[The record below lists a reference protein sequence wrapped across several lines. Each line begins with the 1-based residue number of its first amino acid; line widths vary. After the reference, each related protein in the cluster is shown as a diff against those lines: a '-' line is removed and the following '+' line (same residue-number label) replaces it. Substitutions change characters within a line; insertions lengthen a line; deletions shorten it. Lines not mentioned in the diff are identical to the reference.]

1 MRPDPSPDDP
11 TAGQPPGSAPAPTPV
26 RAQAGADL
34 QTWWRLEL
42 LALPEL
48 EESLLWKLQALG
60 IHRVAIE
67 HTPRTPDQ
75 RQLLAWLPAADWPQ
89 PERRQLELA
98 LAALS
103 DPFGLTLPPI
113 TWQQQGDEDWSLSW
127 KQHWQP
133 DPVGSRLLVLP
144 AWLDCP
150 VEFADR
156 LAIRIDP
163 GNAFGTGSHP
173 TTRLCLEALERWAE
187 GPEGPREGQTRPV
200 RVADL
205 GCGSGILALAA
216 LKLFTAGAALGAPAA
231 SAPAHGCQVFAVD
244 CDPLAVRATWANA
257 ACNGFGAPAAPSVP
271 GGDAGVV
278 GSAHGAGAAGGAGA
292 ALARGPQDRVG
303 SLQVAQGS
311 VEGLA
316 ALLAGQPADLLLCNI
331 LAPVI
336 EALAPAFATVLAPGG
351 VGLLSGLLVSQVE
364 GLSQALAAA
373 GWRAELVAQQSQWGL
388 LAIHSARPVA

>member
-1 MRPDPSPDDP
+1 LIASPVP
-11 TAGQPPGSAPAPTPV
+11 VPPGSEPGAGPG
-26 RAQAGADL
+26 QA
-34 QTWWRLEL
+34 WWRLEL

-67 HTPRTPDQ
+67 HTPRHPEQ
-75 RQLLAWLPAADWPQ
+75 RQLLAWLPAVDWPEA
-89 PERRQLELA
+89 ERRELEVA

-103 DPFGLTLPPI
+103 EPFGLTLPAI
-113 TWQQQGDEDWSLSW
+113 SWQQQGDEDWSLSW
-127 KQHWQP
+127 KQHWQA
-133 DPVGSRLLVLP
+133 DPVGDRLLVLP
-144 AWLDCP
+144 AWLECP
-150 VEFADR
+150 AEFADR

-173 TTRLCLEALERWAE
+173 TTRLCLEALERWAD
-187 GPEGPREGQTRPV
+187 GPGAALTRPV

-216 LKLFTAGAALGAPAA
+216 LKLLSASDAPGAAARRAPAA
-231 SAPAHGCQVFAVD
+231 QVFAVD
-244 CDPLAVRATWANA
+244 SDPLAVRATGANA
-257 ACNGFGAPAAPSVP
+257 ACNGVVVPGAPGTRGAPLEP
-271 GGDAGVV
+271 GGQ
-278 GSAHGAGAAGGAGA
+278 AA
-292 ALARGPQDRVG
+292 

-316 ALLAGQPADLLLCNI
+316 ELLAGEPADLLLCNI

-351 VGLLSGLLVSQVE
+351 VGLLSGLLVSQVP
-364 GLSQALAAA
+364 GLTQALATA

-388 LAIHSARPVA
+388 LEIRSARRVA